1 MQHVD
6 LTVSL
11 GTNADH
17 QPMKTERQMT
27 AEEPASARA

>member
-1 MQHVD
+1 MKHVD

-11 GTNADH
+11 GTNGDRQAL
-17 QPMKTERQMT
+17 KTERQMT